1 VNEGEDKV
9 HKMQGAG
16 AIFKLEGQGLMESR
30 KRNEDRK
37 SDDLRVMIAG
47 GGTGGHLFPGVA
59 VGKEVLNRY
68 PGSEILF
75 VTAGR
80 EMEAKILAEA
90 GFQRATIAVEG
101 IKGRGWP
108 EALKAIMKLPYGLGQ
123 AVNIIARFSPD
134 LVLGVGGY
142 SAGPVCL
149 AARLMGVPVAVHE
162 QNSFPGLTNRLL
174 SRVAHMVF
182 ISFEESRDYFPARRV
197 FLTGNPIRENFLEKD
212 EGKGKETTA
221 FTILVTGGSQ
231 GARAINKAFLGA
243 LEIMKHKGR
252 NPEVIHQTGEKDI
265 DWVKEEYH
273 RRGLRGDI
281 MPFIKDMRQAYL
293 RADIFLGRAGAGT
306 IFELAAMG
314 KPSILIPYPY
324 AANNH
329 QETNARVLA
338 GVGGAKV
345 LLQEDLTPERLAGLL
360 TGYMDDEGALRKMG
374 ERVRTAA
381 KPEAAK
387 AIVDHL
393 EGMLSG
399 S

>member
-1 VNEGEDKV
+1 VKKSKGMGRKV
-9 HKMQGAG
+9 QGAG
-16 AIFKLEGQGLMESR
+16 ATFKFEGHGLMESG
-30 KRNEDRK
+30 KRAEDRK
-37 SDDLRVMIAG
+37 SGGLRVIIAG

-80 EMEAKILAEA
+80 EMETNILADA
-90 GFQRATIAVEG
+90 GFQRATVAVEG
-101 IKGRGWP
+101 IKGLGWP
-108 EALKAIMKLPYGLGQ
+108 EALKAMLKLPYGLGQ
-123 AVNIIARFSPD
+123 AVNIIGRFSPD
-134 LVLGVGGY
+134 LVVGVGGY

-182 ISFEESRDYFPARRV
+182 ISFKESRDYFPARQV
-197 FLTGNPIRENFLEKD
+197 FLTGNPIREDFLEGD
-212 EGKGKETTA
+212 EGKGKENTA

-243 LEIMKHKGR
+243 LEIMKYRGR
-252 NPEVIHQTGEKDI
+252 DPEVIHQTGEKDF
-265 DWVKEEYH
+265 DWVREEY
-273 RRGLRGDI
+273 RKRGLRGDI

-329 QETNARVLA
+329 QDTNARVLA
-338 GVGGAKV
+338 GVGGAEV
-345 LLQEDLTPERLAGLL
+345 LLQENLTPERLAGLL

-381 KPEAAK
+381 KPGAAK

-399 S
+399 L

>member
-1 VNEGEDKV
+1 
-9 HKMQGAG
+9 
-16 AIFKLEGQGLMESR
+16 MESR
-30 KRNEDRK
+30 KGTEDRK
-37 SDDLRVMIAG
+37 SNGLRVIIAG
-47 GGTGGHLFPGVA
+47 GGTGGHLFPGLAVA
-59 VGKEVLNRY
+59 KELLNRY
-68 PGSEILF
+68 PGSEIFF

-80 EMEAKILAEA
+80 EMETNILADA
-90 GFQRATIAVEG
+90 GFQRATVAVEG
-101 IKGRGWP
+101 VKGRGWP
-108 EALKAIMKLPYGLGQ
+108 EALKAMLKLPYGFGQ
-123 AVNIIARFSPD
+123 AVNIIVRFSPD

-149 AARLMGVPVAVHE
+149 AARLIGVPVAVHE

-174 SRVAHMVF
+174 SRVAHMVL
-182 ISFEESRDYFPARRV
+182 ISFKESRDYFPARRV
-197 FLTGNPIRENFLEKD
+197 FLTGNPIREDFLEGN
-212 EGKGKETTA
+212 EGKGKKSTS
-221 FTILVTGGSQ
+221 FTVLVTGGSQ
-231 GARAINKAFLGA
+231 GARAINKAFVGA
-243 LEIMKHKGR
+243 LEIMRHKGR
-252 NPEVIHQTGEKDI
+252 DPEVIHQTGEKDF

-273 RRGLRGDI
+273 KRGLRGDI

-338 GVGGAKV
+338 GVGGAEV
-345 LLQEDLTPERLAGLL
+345 LLQENLTPERLAGLL
-360 TGYMDDEGALRKMG
+360 TGYMDDLGALRKMG
-374 ERVRTAA
+374 ERARTAA

-399 S
+399 L